1 MARPDLSLHGK
12 APAQPRPTAGPTSDP
27 NVSPALSA
35 VAWDIR
41 GDLAGDA
48 TFVSAAVTRIRHS
61 RPDIA
66 RIFFAGRLPDG
77 GRLALGGSDVYRG
90 TVATAVHAMV
100 VEPGVAIADAPVTEL
115 TALTDPQQ
123 LLGWAGRGV
132 TGHVYVVVLS
142 RPGPVRFSLSPTV
155 QFASDGTP
163 HRIWTPVY
171 TEDGVVVSDLGTEV
185 DPVVTVRADG
195 PGVFKT
201 PEQVRVS
208 GPSPAVAALRV
219 KGTQAASYQGPDPD
233 RLADGLHE
241 SVGQLAEL
249 GTARLRVLWSGAPWK
264 QRRLA
269 LVLVTRPDGLRLQA
283 LVGQQGSSEFPAGV
297 RALPRGAPAGCRTC
311 WSRSRPTTRP
321 TCCARPAR
329 APWSTSGRGGRTSR
343 LAVGPTGAVVLVDP
357 GGGAPSASGAVV
369 TLLAPDGH
377 EVLTT
382 TLPEAGTATR
392 SPSSSSL
399 STEHRV
405 ARRPSLRASRAGR
418 TAGSRPPPRRRRRPR
433 RRGSGWPWRRR
444 PGWCRSGRPPP
455 GAGPS
460 AGCVRDD
467 HPGHP
472 DRPADVQRRHR
483 GQLVGQR
490 TQPARRA
497 GVPAPPAHAR
507 GRGERVDEARQH
519 PRRGHR
525 QQGEADQADRAGE
538 DQGVPDP
545 AVVAAARR

>member
-1 MARPDLSLHGK
+1 MCAVVVAFAVARPDLSLHGK

-27 NVSPALSA
+27 NVTPALSA

-41 GDLAGDA
+41 GDLAEDA

-100 VEPGVAIADAPVTEL
+100 VEPGVAIEDAPVTEL

-195 PGVFKT
+195 PGVFST

-208 GPSPAVAALRV
+208 NQGPVVAALRV
-219 KGTQAASYQGPDPD
+219 KGTQAPSYQGPDPD
-233 RLADGLHE
+233 RLARGLHE
-241 SVGQLAEL
+241 SVGQLADL
-249 GTARLRVLWSGAPWK
+249 STSRLRVLWSGAPWK

-297 RALPRGAPAGCRTC
+297 RALPRGAPAELAYLLEPFTPDDPTYLLCPTAPAAG
-311 WSRSRPTTRP
+311 RPRCP
-321 TCCARPAR
+321 
-329 APWSTSGRGGRTSR
+329 
-343 LAVGPTGAVVLVDP
+343 
-357 GGGAPSASGAVV
+357 
-369 TLLAPDGH
+369 
-377 EVLTT
+377 
-382 TLPEAGTATR
+382 
-392 SPSSSSL
+392 
-399 STEHRV
+399 
-405 ARRPSLRASRAGR
+405 RPSGPAG
-418 TAGSRPPPRRRRRPR
+418 
-433 RRGSGWPWRRR
+433 
-444 PGWCRSGRPPP
+444 RSGR
-455 GAGPS
+455 
-460 AGCVRDD
+460 
-467 HPGHP
+467 
-472 DRPADVQRRHR
+472 R
-483 GQLVGQR
+483 G
-490 TQPARRA
+490 
-497 GVPAPPAHAR
+497 
-507 GRGERVDEARQH
+507 
-519 PRRGHR
+519 
-525 QQGEADQADRAGE
+525 
-538 DQGVPDP
+538 
-545 AVVAAARR
+545 